1 MIGCIFTNCLVF
13 VPVQH
18 LTGLIAVMG
27 ILAANTF
34 FEQFVLLAICIPSKR
49 LLLVALA
56 AFPHA
61 VQIVG
66 VVVDGVF

>member
-1 MIGCIFTNCLVF
+1 MIGCIFTNCLVL

-18 LTGLIAVMG
+18 LTGLTAVMG
-27 ILAANTF
+27 ILAASTC

-49 LLLVALA
+49 LLLVAMA

-61 VQIVG
+61 VQIIG
-66 VVVDGVF
+66 VVVDGVL